1 MARTPATRYCYGTI
15 KQFIICTNYPQTYEK
30 LNTVTRIKQLLL
42 LIINSKRG
50 HYKAYNNTA
59 WIQTV
64 DAQMPCKWKQTNL
77 GIALPFWAV
86 NISVQQYRP
95 AILLLPSSFRASHH
109 PFSSSSP
116 NVLSR
121 GSLNRFFRIY
131 SSAILS
137 RINIYSTSCR
147 LS

>member
-15 KQFIICTNYPQTYEK
+15 KQFFICTNYPQTYQK

-95 AILLLPSSFRASHH
+95 ATVLLSSSFRASHH
-109 PFSSSSP
+109 PFSSLP
-116 NVLSR
+116 NVLSQ
-121 GSLNRFFRIY
+121 GSLNRFFWIY
-131 SSAILS
+131 SSAILN
-137 RINIYSTSCR
+137 RINICSTGCR
-147 LS
+147 LR